1 VRRRIAALAVIA
13 AGLMLALAGCTF
25 FAPQATLIHYD
36 ASDGV
41 GINVGDIQVRNALVI
56 SPNGTDANFVGA
68 FINTSSKAQNVNV
81 QYTSHAGG
89 KTTKVTE
96 TVKLGPSL
104 SKTAS
109 ISYGNPGVPQLVFR
123 GADVKPGSLLRLF
136 IQYGGVSGKMVLV
149 PVLDGTQSIY
159 SGLTP
164 SPVPTPTPCPTPTAT
179 QPTVGGPAILACSTP
194 TPTATPTPKAT
205 SSTN

>member
-13 AGLMLALAGCTF
+13 VGLMLALAGCTF

-56 SPNGTDANFVGA
+56 SPNGTDANFVGV
-68 FINTSSKAQNVNV
+68 FINTSSKAQTVNV
-81 QYTSHAGG
+81 QYTSKTGG
-89 KTTKVTE
+89 KKSTVTE
-96 TVKLGPSL
+96 QVKLGPAL
-104 SKTAS
+104 SKTAT

-123 GADVKPGSLLRLF
+123 GADIKPGALLPLF
-136 IQYGGVSGKMVLV
+136 IQYGGATGKMVLV
-149 PVLDGTQSIY
+149 PVLDGSQSIY
-159 SGLTP
+159 SNLTP
-164 SPVPTPTPCPTPTAT
+164 SPTPTPTPCSISNSAKITCPTSTA
-179 QPTVGGPAILACSTP
+179 IP

-205 SSTN
+205 TVTN